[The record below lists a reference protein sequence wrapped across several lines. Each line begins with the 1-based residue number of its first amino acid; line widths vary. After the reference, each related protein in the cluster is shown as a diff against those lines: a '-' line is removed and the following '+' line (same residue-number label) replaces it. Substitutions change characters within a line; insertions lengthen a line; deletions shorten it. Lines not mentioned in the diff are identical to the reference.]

1 MAIQSPCLSSGCQV
15 GWNNSI
21 GYFDRTASS
30 CKTKEL
36 PIGTDE
42 YNEVWTTFLTSF
54 RAHLTAKGWFDKTVE
69 FCPPLNIQDGTN
81 TAGDFHMIYRTDNT
95 ASSKAVTSI
104 RFEMLREG
112 IQDYEKI
119 KIVSAPALDAALK
132 SVDIASGRTA
142 EKTILNTQH
151 ILKQISAN

>member
-69 FCPPLNIQDGTN
+69 FCPPEYTGWNQ
-81 TAGDFHMIYRTDNT
+81 YCR
-95 ASSKAVTSI
+95 
-104 RFEMLREG
+104 RFP
-112 IQDYEKI
+112 Y
-119 KIVSAPALDAALK
+119 
-132 SVDIASGRTA
+132 DIPYG
-142 EKTILNTQH
+142 
-151 ILKQISAN
+151 

>member
-1 MAIQSPCLSSGCQV
+1 MFPNNYVSKETSPAEMVWMSWYAASKGL
-15 GWNNSI
+15 N
-21 GYFDRTASS
+21 GYLRWAFDYWQNPA
-30 CKTKEL
+30 
-36 PIGTDE
+36 
-42 YNEVWTTFLTSF
+42 
-54 RAHLTAKGWFDKTVE
+54 
-69 FCPPLNIQDGTN
+69 PLNIQDGTN

>member
-1 MAIQSPCLSSGCQV
+1 MVWMSWYAAAKGLNGYLRWAFDYWLSS
-15 GWNNSI
+15 
-21 GYFDRTASS
+21 D
-30 CKTKEL
+30 
-36 PIGTDE
+36 
-42 YNEVWTTFLTSF
+42 
-54 RAHLTAKGWFDKTVE
+54 
-69 FCPPLNIQDGTN
+69 PLNIQDGTN

-95 ASSKAVTSI
+95 ASSKAVASI